1 MKMVWT
7 LIGPDRKPYPSDR
20 PGTLGGHRHSRIYGR
35 LDCPAALRAIA
46 RGGYIT
52 QRVFF
57 LTEDHARIAGYRPC
71 GVCLPAAY
79 ACWKAEQGGIMQK
92 VLKQLEKAWTEFK
105 ESYAGLSDLQ
115 LTEPGVTG
123 NWSVKDIIAH
133 VTWWEEE
140 ALNHLP
146 LIIKGGR
153 PPRYSTKYG
162 GIDAFNARM
171 TEQKQGL
178 SLSEI
183 LKQMDETHRRLVD
196 YVLSVSEQ
204 LTRETRARRR
214 LRLDT
219 YSHYPKHAKAIRE
232 WRARSG

>member
-1 MKMVWT
+1 MNRSQ
-7 LIGPDRKPYPSDR
+7 L
-20 PGTLGGHRHSRIYGR
+20 
-35 LDCPAALRAIA
+35 
-46 RGGYIT
+46 
-52 QRVFF
+52 
-57 LTEDHARIAGYRPC
+57 
-71 GVCLPAAY
+71 
-79 ACWKAEQGGIMQK
+79 
-92 VLKQLEKAWTEFK
+92 LEKLDKRWTEFN
-105 ESYAGLSDLQ
+105 ESYAGLSDSQ
-115 LTEPGVTG
+115 MTESRVTG
-123 NWSVKDIIAH
+123 DWSVKDIIAH

-204 LTRETRARRR
+204 FTRETRARRR